1 MSDGYGEN
9 GDMNDKRE
17 KRDKLI
23 NLNDKRQRDKLI
35 DLISGYMI
43 CQFVGNMDDVARS
56 NFSADESK
64 ALVAE
69 AIAEADEL
77 LRRLDS
83 DLPAQRSHKLN

>member
-9 GDMNDKRE
+9 GDMNDKRK

-56 NFSADESK
+56 NFSADELK

-69 AIAEADEL
+69 AIAQADEL
-77 LRRLDS
+77 LRRVDGF
-83 DLPAQRSHKLN
+83 RSTSEAIS